1 MKMLAAVAL
10 GGALGAMG
18 RYMVFTAMG
27 SFVGTMI
34 PTGTLTVNVFGS
46 FVMGLL
52 VPWIGVGGIA
62 SPEIRAL
69 LTVGLLGAFTT
80 FSTFSMDVVVL
91 IQRDAIGLAVL
102 YLCLSVFLSIAA
114 FIAGYYLMRSFVV

>member
-18 RYMVFTAMG
+18 RYLVFTVMG
-27 SFVGTMI
+27 SLVGTMI
-34 PTGTLTVNVFGS
+34 PTGTLTVNVVGS
-46 FVMGLL
+46 FFMGIL
-52 VPWIGVGGIA
+52 VPWIGAGGIA
-62 SPEIRAL
+62 SPEMRAL

>member
-10 GGALGAMG
+10 GGAIGAMG
-18 RYMVFTAMG
+18 RYLVFIMMG
-27 SFVGTMI
+27 SLAGTMI
-34 PTGTLTVNVFGS
+34 PSGTLMVNIVGS
-46 FVMGLL
+46 FAMGLL
-52 VPWIGVGGIA
+52 VPWIGAGGIA

-69 LTVGLLGAFTT
+69 LSVGLLGAFTT

-91 IQRDAIGLAVL
+91 MQRDAIGLAVV

-114 FIAGYYLMRSFVV
+114 FVAGYYLMRSFVV